1 VALPDLEAL
10 GAVAREAA
18 AEWGLE
24 VGAPFAMSR
33 WSFVAPAG
41 EDAVVKAT
49 AADDEEAEHE
59 ADALALW
66 AGAAA
71 VRLLRRD
78 RGRRVLLLERARP
91 GRDLSHEPEE
101 EATAT
106 AVAVAQRL
114 WRPAGAPFRP
124 VLEWVERWLDQ
135 AERERRAGC
144 ELIPRARRVLAEL
157 APREDTLVHGDY
169 HHHNLLRHG
178 DGWAAIDP
186 KPYLAEPEFD
196 VPSFLWN
203 PWDPVAGRGF
213 MPLERTLR
221 RIAAFEAAGLDGGRI
236 RAWTL
241 IRGAYL
247 GAEPDEAETIR
258 ELLR

>member
-18 AEWGLE
+18 TEWGLE
-24 VGAPFAMSR
+24 VGPPFAMSR

-41 EDAVVKAT
+41 GDTVVKAT
-49 AADDEEAEHE
+49 AADDGEAEHE

-66 AGAAA
+66 GGAAT
-71 VRLLRRD
+71 VRLLRHD
-78 RGRRVLLLERARP
+78 RARRVLLLERAQP
-91 GRDLSHEPEE
+91 GHDLSREPEE
-101 EATAT
+101 EATAA
-106 AVAVAQRL
+106 AVAAARRL
-114 WRPAGAPFRP
+114 WRPAGPPFRP

-135 AERERRAGC
+135 AERERRVGW
-144 ELIPRARRVLAEL
+144 ELIPRARRVLEEL
-157 APREDTLVHGDY
+157 APREDTLVHGDF

-178 DGWAAIDP
+178 DRWVAIDP

-203 PWDPVAGRGF
+203 PFDLVAGRGF
-213 MPLERTLR
+213 MPLERTLH

-258 ELLR
+258 RLL

>member
-1 VALPDLEAL
+1 MTLPDLEAL

-33 WSFVAPAG
+33 WSFVAPTG
-41 EDAVVKAT
+41 DDAVVKVT
-49 AADDEEAEHE
+49 APDDAEAEHE
-59 ADALALW
+59 ADGLALW
-66 AGAAA
+66 NGDGA
-71 VRLLRRD
+71 VRLLRHD
-78 RGRRVLLLERARP
+78 RRRRVLLLERAQP
-91 GRDLSHEPEE
+91 GHDLSRTPDD

-106 AVAVAQRL
+106 AISVAQRL
-114 WRPAGAPFRP
+114 WRPAGAPFRG
-124 VLEWVERWLDQ
+124 VLESVERWLDH
-135 AERERRAGC
+135 AERERRVGH
-144 ELIPRARRVLAEL
+144 ELVPAARRALAGL
-157 APREDTLVHGDY
+157 SPREEVLVHGDF
-169 HHHNLLRHG
+169 HHHNILRHG
-178 DGWAAIDP
+178 QGWVAIDP

-203 PWDPVAGRGF
+203 PWDPDAGRGE
-213 MPLERTLR
+213 MPLDRTLA

-247 GAEPDEAETIR
+247 GAEPDEAATIR
-258 ELLR
+258 RLL